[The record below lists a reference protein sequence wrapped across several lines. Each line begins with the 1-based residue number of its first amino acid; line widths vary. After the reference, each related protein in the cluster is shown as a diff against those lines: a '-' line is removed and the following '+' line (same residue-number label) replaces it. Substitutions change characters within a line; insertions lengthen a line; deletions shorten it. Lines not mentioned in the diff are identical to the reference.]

1 MTCFSRN
8 RIRKVTI
15 RSHSNAEHIAEG
27 CIQCRHA
34 GSAALP
40 IAAHHSF
47 SAEFDSTKPITLEGK
62 VVQMEWV
69 NPHSWLTIDV
79 TKADGTV
86 ERWKMEGGSP
96 SVLLRLGWNRNS
108 LPAGTRIKVV
118 AFQAKDGS
126 FRGSTREI
134 EFPDGRKMDLGG
146 SGTKDGQDKQDKEDK
161 QDK

>member
-1 MTCFSRN
+1 MQSTL
-8 RIRKVTI
+8 RKLLLSTGMLT
-15 RSHSNAEHIAEG
+15 AL
-27 CIQCRHA
+27 
-34 GSAALP
+34 ALP
-40 IAAHHSF
+40 VAAHHSF

-86 ERWKMEGGSP
+86 ERWRIEGGSP

-126 FRGSTREI
+126 LRGSSRDI
-134 EFPDGRKMDLGG
+134 QFPDGRKMDLGG
-146 SGTKDGQDKQDKEDK
+146 SGTKDGQDKQEK
-161 QDK
+161 

>member
-1 MTCFSRN
+1 MQSRLLT
-8 RIRKVTI
+8 VL
-15 RSHSNAEHIAEG
+15 AGAGMLIA
-27 CIQCRHA
+27 
-34 GSAALP
+34 AALP
-40 IAAHHSF
+40 VAAHHSF
-47 SAEFDSTKPITLEGK
+47 SAEFDSSKQVTLEGK

-79 TKADGTV
+79 PKPDGTA
-86 ERWKMEGGSP
+86 ERWKIEGGSP

-126 FRGSTREI
+126 LRGSSRDI

-146 SGTKDGQDKQDKEDK
+146 SSTQGAEK
-161 QDK
+161 

>member
-1 MTCFSRN
+1 MNTRML
-8 RIRKVTI
+8 KVVL
-15 RSHSNAEHIAEG
+15 S
-27 CIQCRHA
+27 A
-34 GSAALP
+34 GILITVALP
-40 IAAHHSF
+40 ASAHHSF
-47 SAEFDSTKPITLEGK
+47 SAEFDSTKPLTLDGK

-86 ERWKMEGGSP
+86 ERWRIEGGSP

-126 FRGSTREI
+126 LRASSRSI

-146 SGTKDGQDKQDKEDK
+146 SGNKEDPAK
-161 QDK
+161 